1 MYEQSLVK
9 IIEPIKKTTIS
20 RLNKGKKWKYGYNKE
35 HDVIVISKTGQI
47 GEIYEVQNLRIAL
60 PKVPRQ
66 VHSNKQEKWIKKEYP
81 KELSRIKNIFDWR
94 NYPDEAKEQWFDYID
109 QEFKRREEGFWFM
122 NNNKPTSFYDNS
134 YINANTYK

>member
-47 GEIYEVQNLRIAL
+47 GEIYEIQNLRIAFF
-60 PKVPRQ
+60 R
-66 VHSNKQEKWIKKEYP
+66 
-81 KELSRIKNIFDWR
+81 LSPPLLIVRFR
-94 NYPDEAKEQWFDYID
+94 LFCLSQ
-109 QEFKRREEGFWFM
+109 
-122 NNNKPTSFYDNS
+122 
-134 YINANTYK
+134 